1 MNKTSLQKQIELAML
16 KEYIVTNED
25 VSALEFAMDKKK
37 KILKKHTSDVYPIKQ
52 MEKGGRQVF
61 YTKLD
66 PGNRKHSHLIYSANV
81 EDLEDKIIAYY
92 IGIELSAKITVEDIM
107 ELAASELKPET
118 AERHRQ
124 LFKKHFSNI
133 AHIKVSCLS
142 ETDIRG
148 VLQNMID
155 KGIKPK
161 AFNNATSTL
170 NKINDYCAYNHID
183 CINIRDKISEFRKYK
198 LVGKQVFLSETKVD
212 TELAFNEDEAIKII
226 RYSLDNP
233 DYHNL
238 AISVLLTTGLRSGEL
253 LALMPEDVDLANRRI
268 TADKMEKTKSYR
280 IINRCKDDS
289 DRIVFLNEDAF
300 TVLNI
305 LMDMR
310 GKEKTDCPY
319 LFLNSFSDDGKMH
332 LRAMDNRIRKI
343 QHQLNLTGTN
353 GIRSCHDCRRTYASI
368 QYLHGVDIK
377 TIQAQLGHS
386 TPQQT
391 WDYIKDVID
400 TETRLQTLSKG
411 CILG

>member
-1 MNKTSLQKQIELAML
+1 MNKK
-16 KEYIVTNED
+16 D
-25 VSALEFAMDKKK
+25 
-37 KILKKHTSDVYPIKQ
+37 KILKKHTSNVYPIKQ

-66 PGNRKHSHLIYSANV
+66 PGNRKHSHMIYSV
-81 EDLEDKIIAYY
+81 SMEDLEDKIIAYY
-92 IGIELSAKITVEDIM
+92 IGIELNAKITVEDIM
-107 ELAASELKPET
+107 ELAVSELSPET
-118 AERHRQ
+118 ADRHRQ
-124 LFKKHFSNI
+124 LFKKHFSTLSKI
-133 AHIKVSCLS
+133 RISRLS
-142 ETDIRG
+142 ESDIRG

-161 AFNNATSTL
+161 TFNNATSTL

-183 CINIRDKISEFRKYK
+183 CINIRDKVSEFRKYK
-198 LVGKQVFLSETKVD
+198 LVGKQVFLSDTKVEA
-212 TELAFNEDEAIKII
+212 ELAFSEAEAVKII

-238 AISVLLTTGLRSGEL
+238 AIAVLITTGLRSGEL
-253 LALMPEDVDLANRRI
+253 LALMPEDVDLANHRI
-268 TADKMEKTKSYR
+268 TAAKMEKTRTYK
-280 IINRCKDDS
+280 IVNRCKDDS
-289 DRIVFLNEDAF
+289 DRLVFLNDDAL
-300 TVLNI
+300 TILNI

-310 GKEKTDCPY
+310 AKEETDCPY
-319 LFLNSFSDDGKMH
+319 LLLNSFSDDGKMH

-343 QHQLNLTGTN
+343 QQQLDMTSSH